1 MDLNNQEAIIYAL
14 IIAFFLA
21 AVLFFILWLKVKQD
35 RDKLRKRFAP
45 VIEIDKEIEKVT
57 KEKEALDTEVINLKK
72 SYKEKRKIYDSLLS
86 QIAIF
91 DEQISFAEYGVYEPH
106 FDFSD
111 SEAYKTVIKEVRA
124 QQKEMVKLKTATTR
138 NDNWTVDGSKA
149 KGRTMNNRAVR
160 LALRAFNAEADA
172 AIANSRWNNAEAM
185 IKRIGN
191 ARKQIDKAND
201 TLGVYIT
208 EGYFNRKIKELRL
221 THEYRERLKVER
233 DERSE
238 VSRLQREEKRLE
250 REAKEALEEEKRY
263 EMLLEKARKEIGASS
278 SEAQKAKILELEN
291 QLEQAHQKTE
301 RAQAMAERTKTG
313 FVYIISNIGS
323 FGEDVVKIGLTRRLD
338 PNDRV
343 KELGDASVPFLFD
356 THAMIYSEEAP
367 ALEAALHTKFE
378 DRRINTSNM
387 RKEFFRASL
396 EEVQNA
402 VAKLAPD
409 ADFHEDVEAQEFR
422 ETVER
427 RRQKLEFD
435 LAKENLQFP
444 IEL

>member
-1 MDLNNQEAIIYAL
+1 M
-14 IIAFFLA
+14 LA
-21 AVLFFILWLKVKQD
+21 QV
-35 RDKLRKRFAP
+35 
-45 VIEIDKEIEKVT
+45 
-57 KEKEALDTEVINLKK
+57 
-72 SYKEKRKIYDSLLS
+72 
-86 QIAIF
+86 AIF

-111 SEAYKTVIKEVRA
+111 SEAYKKVIKAVRA
-124 QQKEMVKLKTATTR
+124 EQKEMVSSKKATTR
-138 NDNWTVDGSKA
+138 NDNWTVNGSTA

-160 LALRAFNAEADA
+160 LALRAFNAEANA
-172 AIANSRWNNAEAM
+172 AIANTRWNNAEAM

-201 TLGVYIT
+201 TLGVHIT
-208 EGYFNRKIKELRL
+208 DGYFNRKIKELRL

-233 DERSE
+233 DERAE
-238 VSRLQREEKRLE
+238 VSRQKRVEKRLE
-250 REAKEALEEEKRY
+250 QEAKKALEEEERY
-263 EMLLEKARKEIGASS
+263 KKLLEKARKEAGVSS
-278 SEAQKAKILELEN
+278 SEDQKAKILELER
-291 QLEQAHQKTE
+291 QLEEAHQKTE

-323 FGEDVVKIGLTRRLD
+323 FGENIVKIGLTRRLE

-367 ALEAALHTKFE
+367 ALEAALHTEFE

-409 ADFHEDVEAQEFR
+409 ADFHMNIEAQEFR
-422 ETVER
+422 ETVAR
-427 RRQKLEFD
+427 RKQKLESD
-435 LAKENLQFP
+435 LKKETMEFP
-444 IEL
+444 TEI